1 MKCSLPSELQ
11 KCLRI
16 MKTSIFLLFL
26 CISVAASNSTFSQTS
41 TMSINARNKTLK
53 QVFTEIENN
62 SEYIFVF
69 NDQQVNLNK
78 KVSVSLKDESLEK
91 VLTTVLDEESL
102 DYKISGRQII
112 LFEKPNAIKEKT
124 EEAQASKKA
133 ITGRVLDADGQSI
146 IGVSVV
152 EVGTSN
158 GMMTDIDGSF
168 KLSVESN
175 ARLQI
180 SFIGYQTQTIAIQN
194 QTEFEII
201 LKEDPKVLDEVVVT
215 ALGIER
221 SKKSLGYA
229 LQEVKGSDLLE
240 TRDANIAN
248 SLAGKIAGLDVRQS
262 PSGAGGSSRIVLRGN
277 SSLTGNNQPLIVVDG
292 VPVDGSTGADNDDQ
306 WGEQLVDRGSGMADI
321 SPDDIESMSV
331 LKGPAAAALYGSRAG
346 NGVIMINTKTG
357 KGTRGLG
364 VSYSM
369 NLTVDKLMQTPKF
382 QNQYGQGTQGEINVT
397 KDYGRYSWGAPIN
410 NQTYTDY
417 VGRELKY
424 EAGGAD
430 MQDFLQTGSTW
441 TNSVDITNATEK
453 NTVRL
458 GVTHLRNEG
467 VVPNNEFKRTSA
479 TLRATSKLSD
489 KLSVDGKGTFTH
501 QNTDNML
508 RLGGNHDNVFQ
519 QFLVMPRSVNM
530 NNLRLGDG
538 GYHASYNGIVDPYA
552 WPAGTNIM
560 SEKDPVNTSGQ
571 PVSYVYPMSGNTANP
586 YFSAYN
592 NTTNN
597 RRNRFIGFASAK
609 YEFTDWLNLQ
619 VRYGIDYLSTQYQNV
634 QGTGTVFSTYADVN
648 GNVLLDKSEGYEM
661 NTDFLLS
668 FKKNFL
674 NDRLGIMAS
683 VGGNTMYTR
692 SDGIWSTANG
702 LNIEYY
708 YSIANGRNIEAT
720 QNKYRKKL
728 NSLYGTTSFS
738 WDNAYYL
745 DFTARNDWSS
755 ALPTNNNSYFYPS
768 VGASW
773 LFSETFKSKIGPI
786 NYGKVRLSW
795 AEVGNDTDA
804 YRTRNYMDIKLGAPL
819 PSTVKANA
827 DLKNET
833 VTSYEIGLELSAFEN
848 RLSLDFAF
856 YNKDAKD
863 QIFAIKTSPTT
874 GYFSE
879 MINAGKIRNR
889 GFEVVLSGKP
899 IESDNF
905 HWNVSF
911 NFSKNKNEIIKLHPK
926 IDEFLLS
933 HRSYSDAL
941 RIVAKEGGKFGD
953 MYGTKYLRN
962 EGGELIL
969 GSDGLPQATS
979 EKHYLG
985 NANPKWMGGL
995 INQFS
1000 YKGIDLAFQIDIR
1013 YGGKVYMGSL
1023 RQGALAGT
1031 LDFTAANRE
1040 PGSIKLQGVNKDG
1053 EAVVGETYAEE
1064 YWRRVAGSDGPTEEW
1079 IKDATNLRLR
1089 ELSIGY
1095 NIPPKVLSKTFVR
1108 SAKISFVGRNLWMI
1122 HSKVKGFDPEAG
1134 YSTGNAQGFEYGS
1147 MPTLRSFGFN
1157 LNVTF

>member
-1 MKCSLPSELQ
+1 MKIS
-11 KCLRI
+11 
-16 MKTSIFLLFL
+16 TFLLFL
-26 CISVAASNSTFSQTS
+26 CINIVASNSTFSQTS
-41 TMSINARNKTLK
+41 VISISAYNKTLK
-53 QVFTEIENN
+53 EVLAEIEQS
-62 SEYIFVF
+62 SEYIFIF

-78 KVSVSLKDESLEK
+78 KISVSMQDEPLDK
-91 VLTTVLDEESL
+91 VLTSVLDSESL
-102 DYKISGRQII
+102 DYKVSGRQIV
-112 LFEKPNAIKEKT
+112 LFQKESSDKESVKETAAPKKP
-124 EEAQASKKA
+124 
-133 ITGRVLDADGQSI
+133 ITGKVVDASGEPI

-152 EVGTSN
+152 EKGTTN
-158 GMMTDIDGSF
+158 GSMTDIDGNF
-168 KLSVESN
+168 KLTVSEN
-175 ARLQI
+175 AQLQI
-180 SFIGYQTQTIAIQN
+180 SYIGYQGQTISVQN
-194 QTEFEII
+194 KTDFNIT
-201 LKEDPKVLDEVVVT
+201 LTEDPLLLDEVVVT

-229 LQEVKGSDLLE
+229 LQEVKGSDLIE

-248 SLAGKIAGLDVRQS
+248 SLAGKIAGLDIRQS

-292 VPVDGSTGADNDDQ
+292 VPIDGSTGSDNDDQ

-346 NGVIMINTKTG
+346 NGVIMITTKTG
-357 KGTRGLG
+357 KGTKGLG

-369 NLTVDKLMQTPKF
+369 NLTVDKLMRTPKY
-382 QNQYGQGTQGEINVT
+382 QNEYGQGAQGKINVS
-397 KDYGRYSWGAPIN
+397 KDFGRYSWGAPIN

-430 MQDFLQTGSTW
+430 VEDFLRTGNTW

-453 NTVRL
+453 NTVRFGL
-458 GVTHLRNEG
+458 THLRNKG
-467 VVPNNEFKRTSA
+467 VVPNNDFKRTSA
-479 TLRATSKLSD
+479 TLRATSQLS
-489 KLSVDGKGTFTH
+489 KQLSVDAKGTFTH

-508 RLGGNHDNVFQ
+508 RLGGNHDNIFQ
-519 QFLVMPRSVNM
+519 QFLVMPRSINL
-530 NNLRLGDG
+530 NNLQLGDG
-538 GYHASYNGIVDPYA
+538 GYHATYNKIVNPYA
-552 WPAGTNIM
+552 WPAGTKIM
-560 SEKDPVNTSGQ
+560 SEDSPVNTTRE

-609 YEFTDWLNLQ
+609 YEFTEWLNLQ
-619 VRYGIDYLSTQYQNV
+619 VRYGLDYLSTQYQNI
-634 QGTGTVFSTYADVN
+634 QSTGTVFSTYSGVNN
-648 GNVLLDKSEGYEM
+648 GNILLDRSEGYEM

-668 FKKNFL
+668 FKKSFM
-674 NDRLGIMAS
+674 NDKLGIMAS
-683 VGGNTMYTR
+683 VGGNTMYQR

-702 LNIEYY
+702 LNVEYF
-708 YSIANGRNIEAT
+708 YSISNGKNVET
-720 QNKYRKKL
+720 SQSLYRKKL

-738 WDNAYYL
+738 WDNTYYL
-745 DFTARNDWSS
+745 DLTARNDWSS
-755 ALPTNNNSYFYPS
+755 TLPTHNNSYFYPS

-773 LFSETFKSKIGPI
+773 LFSETFKSNLGPI

-795 AEVGNDTDA
+795 AEVGNDTEA
-804 YRTRNYMDIKLGAPL
+804 YRTRNYMDMKLGAPL
-819 PSTVKANA
+819 PATVKANT

-833 VTSYEIGLELSAFEN
+833 VTSYEIGLELSAFDN
-848 RLSLDFAF
+848 RLGLDFAF
-856 YNKDAKD
+856 YNKDAKN
-863 QIFAIKTSPTT
+863 QIFAIQTSPTT
-874 GYFSE
+874 GFFSE

-889 GFEVVLSGKP
+889 GIELVLSGKP
-899 IESDNF
+899 IVTNDF

-911 NFSKNKNEIIKLHPK
+911 NFSKNKNEIIKLHPR

-933 HRSYSDAL
+933 HNSYSNVL
-941 RIVAKEGGKFGD
+941 RIIAKEGGKFGD

-962 EGGELIL
+962 DDGQLLL

-979 EKHYLG
+979 EKDMEYLG
-985 NANPKWMGGL
+985 NANPQWMGGL

-1023 RQGALAGT
+1023 RQGAMAGT

-1040 PGSIKLQGVNKDG
+1040 PGSIRLEGVNKDG
-1053 EAVVGETYAEE
+1053 DAVVGETYAEE
-1064 YWRRVAGSDGPTEEW
+1064 YWGRIAGSNGPTEEW
-1079 IKDATNLRLR
+1079 VKDATNMRLR

-1095 NIPPKVLSKTFVR
+1095 NIPSKVLSKTFVR

>member
-1 MKCSLPSELQ
+1 
-11 KCLRI
+11 

-26 CISVAASNSTFSQTS
+26 CVSVAASNSTFGQTS

-53 QVFTEIENN
+53 EVFNEIETN

-91 VLTTVLDEESL
+91 VLTTVLNEESL

-112 LFEKPNAIKEKT
+112 LFEKPNSIKEKA
-124 EEAQASKKA
+124 EEVQAVKKT
-133 ITGRVLDADGQSI
+133 ITGQVLDADGQSI

-152 EVGTSN
+152 EKGTSN
-158 GMMTDIDGSF
+158 GMMTDFEGNF
-168 KLSVESN
+168 KLTVAPN
-175 ARLQI
+175 AQLQI
-180 SFIGYQTQTIAIQN
+180 SFIGYQTQTISVHDKA
-194 QTEFEII
+194 EFEII
-201 LKEDPKVLDEVVVT
+201 LKEDPQVLDEVVVT

-248 SLAGKIAGLDVRQS
+248 SLAGKIAGLDIRQS

-357 KGTRGLG
+357 KGTKGLG

-397 KDYGRYSWGAPIN
+397 KDFGRYSWGAPIN
-410 NQTYTDY
+410 NQKYTDY
-417 VGRELKY
+417 VGRDLTY

-430 MQDFLQTGSTW
+430 MQDFLKTGSTW
-441 TNSVDITNATEK
+441 TNSVDITNTTDK

-479 TLRATSKLSD
+479 TLRATSQLTK

-508 RLGGNHDNVFQ
+508 RLGGNHDNIFQ

-530 NNLRLGDG
+530 NNLKLGDD
-538 GYHASYNGIVDPYA
+538 GYHSSYNRIVDPYA
-552 WPAGTNIM
+552 WPAGTNII
-560 SEKDPVNTSGQ
+560 SEKEPVNTSGQ
-571 PVSYVYPMSGNTANP
+571 PVSYVSPMSGNTANP

-609 YEFTDWLNLQ
+609 YEFTDWLSLQ

-634 QGTGTVFSTYADVN
+634 QGTGTVFSTYATVN

-674 NDRLGIMAS
+674 NDRLGVMAS

-692 SDGIWSTANG
+692 RDGIWSTANG
-702 LNIEYY
+702 LNIEHF
-708 YSIANGRNIEAT
+708 YSIANGRKIETT
-720 QNKYRKKL
+720 QSLYRKKL
-728 NSLYGTTSFS
+728 NSIYGTTSFS

-755 ALPTNNNSYFYPS
+755 ALPSHNNSYFYPS

-773 LFSETFKSKIGPI
+773 LFSETFKSKLGPI
-786 NYGKVRLSW
+786 NYGKVRVSW
-795 AEVGNDTDA
+795 AEVGKDTDA

-819 PSTVKANA
+819 PSTVKANT

-833 VTSYEIGLELSAFEN
+833 VTSYEIGLELSAFNN
-848 RLSLDFAF
+848 RVGLDFAF

-863 QIFAIKTSPTT
+863 QIFAINTSPTT

-889 GFEVVLSGKP
+889 GVELVLSGKP
-899 IESDNF
+899 IESEDFN
-905 HWNVSF
+905 WNVSF
-911 NFSKNKNEIIKLHPK
+911 NFSKNKNEIIELHPK
-926 IDEFLLS
+926 INEFLLS
-933 HRSYSDAL
+933 HRSYSDVL
-941 RIVAKEGGKFGD
+941 RIVAREGGKFGD

-962 EGGELIL
+962 EGGDLIL

-979 EKHYLG
+979 EMHYLG
-985 NANPKWMGGL
+985 NANPKWMGGF

-1000 YKGIDLAFQIDIR
+1000 YKGVELAFQIDIR
-1013 YGGKVYMGSL
+1013 YGGKVYMGSI

-1040 PGSIKLQGVNKDG
+1040 PGSIRLEGVNKDG
-1053 EAVVGETYAEE
+1053 ESVVGETYAEE
-1064 YWRRVAGSDGPTEEW
+1064 YWRRVAGANGPTEEW

-1095 NIPPKVLSKTFVR
+1095 NIPSKFLSKTFIR
-1108 SAKISFVGRNLWMI
+1108 RAKISFVGRNLWMI